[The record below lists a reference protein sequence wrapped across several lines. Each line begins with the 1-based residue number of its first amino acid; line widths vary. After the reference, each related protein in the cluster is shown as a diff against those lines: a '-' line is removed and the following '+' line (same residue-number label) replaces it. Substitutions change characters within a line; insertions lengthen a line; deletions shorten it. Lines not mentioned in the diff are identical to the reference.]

1 MDPYA
6 PPRTDVQLLLFSMN
20 LVMWSPSQRG
30 RRLNPRTEQY
40 LSLKRTFLD
49 AETAGLLSVPLLQ
62 AMLLTSIYELGHA
75 IYPAA
80 YMSIG
85 SCVRLALALELE
97 KQRQLDLDSS
107 QYDLEDQEERRRV
120 WWAVIILDR

>member
-1 MDPYA
+1 
-6 PPRTDVQLLLFSMN
+6 
-20 LVMWSPSQRG
+20 
-30 RRLNPRTEQY
+30 
-40 LSLKRTFLD
+40 
-49 AETAGLLSVPLLQ
+49 
-62 AMLLTSIYELGHA
+62 MLLTLIYELGHA